1 MRASTT
7 VLMNCFFLLM
17 ELQGFVNEMADHHD
31 IDMIVIVSMLILM
44 LTVLDLEAP
53 FILEGKSH
61 IISYNLTS
69 TILSQL

>member
-1 MRASTT
+1 
-7 VLMNCFFLLM
+7 M

>member
-1 MRASTT
+1 
-7 VLMNCFFLLM
+7 M

-53 FILEGKSH
+53 FILESKSH

>member
-1 MRASTT
+1 
-7 VLMNCFFLLM
+7 M
-17 ELQGFVNEMADHHD
+17 ELQGFVNERADHHD